1 MNTITKTLLAMAA
14 SACMMVSAAQA
25 GVFLTG
31 AEVAK
36 HVVGNTIEG
45 QYRECGAARHDFK
58 EFYSEDGK
66 ISGKERAC
74 NHMGSWTSYG
84 GTWAVKDGKFC
95 VNLGSGR
102 TSGCY
107 DYEGG
112 PDSTLTRVD
121 EPGVGNTHFKI
132 YEGKMK

>member
-1 MNTITKTLLAMAA
+1 MRTFIKATAAIATLV
-14 SACMMVSAAQA
+14 CMVVLPAQA

-31 AEVAK
+31 EEVASQ
-36 HVVGNTIEG
+36 VVGNTIEG

-74 NHMGSWTSYG
+74 NQSGSWTSYG

-107 DYEGG
+107 NYEGG

-132 YEGKMK
+132 YDGKVH